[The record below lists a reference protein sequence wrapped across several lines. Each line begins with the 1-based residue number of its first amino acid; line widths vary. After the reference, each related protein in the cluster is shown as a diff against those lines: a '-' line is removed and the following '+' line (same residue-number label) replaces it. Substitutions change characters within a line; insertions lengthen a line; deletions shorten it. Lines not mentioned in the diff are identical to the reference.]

1 MRKLFLFLLQVFAVV
16 SISLSQV
23 TNFRLTL
30 SLDSVLTSDEQWCY
44 LHSFVNEFD
53 HLIVDSVKIDKGVRE
68 VVLAGFAPE
77 ERSFTLTFSKKGPLN
92 LEVIVEPNDQLVI
105 NLDETDDRGGFYSK
119 CIDGSLS
126 TCERVEI
133 NRKYEWMVVRRQTF
147 EGQMYAY
154 ADKGDAYLS
163 ALQDSIDKCFDEEV
177 RLCIHVIKT
186 SESPMNVY
194 DAFCDKGV
202 MSLSPDSLAV
212 LQKIALK
219 RFPKHS
225 SIQSFN
231 YTGEYPAP
239 SIQSEHDSNRL
250 FQVAVNRMKL
260 MKSKE
265 IKSDQDKQSKGRNLD
280 FELNSLQGDRF
291 TLSQLYGKYILVDF
305 WASWCIPC
313 IENMPLIK
321 RVQTDYP
328 ETLTVCLV
336 SLDRNRNSW
345 KESIKRNQLENFIH
359 LIAADEDGNL
369 SPEISELGI
378 RLLPANILLD
388 KEGHIIAK
396 DLSRD
401 ALLSTLKKLFPKQ

>member
-30 SLDSVLTSDEQWCY
+30 SLDSALTSDDQWCY
-44 LHSFVNEFD
+44 LHSFVNETD
-53 HLIVDSVKIDKGVRE
+53 HLIADSVKIDKGVRE
-68 VVLAGFAPE
+68 VVLAGFTPE

-105 NLDETDDRGGFYSK
+105 NLDENDDRGSFYSK
-119 CIDGSLS
+119 CVDGSLS

-133 NRKYEWMVVRRQTF
+133 NRKREWMVVRRQTF

-154 ADKGDAYLS
+154 ADKGDVYLS

-177 RLCIHVIKT
+177 RLYTHVIRT
-186 SESPMNVY
+186 SESPVNVY
-194 DAFCDKGV
+194 SAFWNKGM

-239 SIQSEHDSNRL
+239 SSQSEHDTNRL
-250 FQVAVNRMKL
+250 LQVAVNRMKL

-265 IKSDQDKQSKGRNLD
+265 IKSDQDKQSKGKNLD

-401 ALLSTLKKLFPKQ
+401 ALLSTLKDLFPKQ